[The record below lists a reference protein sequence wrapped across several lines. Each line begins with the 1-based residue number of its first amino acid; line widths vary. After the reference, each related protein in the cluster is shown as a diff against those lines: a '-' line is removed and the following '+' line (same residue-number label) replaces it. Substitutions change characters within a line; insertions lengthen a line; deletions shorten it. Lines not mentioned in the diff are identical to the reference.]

1 MRSTVPPSGRAP
13 DPGEDW
19 GLRRIVR
26 RAYPNPSALASDPD
40 YAVNLT
46 VYLTDMLRPYGLAL
60 DPAGMDSRGQSYE
73 EMARVLVELIL
84 PEGEQADL
92 LVVAYAIPD
101 IVPARSICVRLS
113 RLCPGVPMAFGIYD
127 QGTAAPFT
135 ALRLIKQYAGT
146 GEARRALLIVLEQSW
161 LPYRPAVPAPVP
173 AGHSGVALLFGDRAA
188 EPPTRL
194 GHLSRIAT
202 TAPADAAILPS
213 AVLPAAISALTDAPA
228 SGGPA
233 PYATTVILGPLLAAR
248 VPGSCDLP
256 DTRSGP
262 AGRPYTGLWWEL
274 AGELSRSRARPRR
287 FVAADYDP
295 GSLTL
300 SLAEF
305 AAAASALP
313 LSRNQARETV

>member
-1 MRSTVPPSGRAP
+1 VRSTVPPSGRAP
-13 DPGEDW
+13 EPGEDW

-26 RAYPNPSALASDPD
+26 RAYPNPSALARDPD
-40 YAVNLT
+40 YAADLT
-46 VYLTDMLRPYGLAL
+46 VYLADMLRPYGLAL
-60 DPAGMDSRGQSYE
+60 DPAAMDSRGQSYE

-84 PEGEQADL
+84 PEGEQVDL

-113 RLCPGVPMAFGIYD
+113 HLCPGIPMAFGIYD

-173 AGHSGVALLFGDRAA
+173 TGHSGVALLFGDRVA

-194 GHLSRIAT
+194 GRLSRIAT
-202 TAPADAAILPS
+202 TAPGDC
-213 AVLPAAISALTDAPA
+213 AVLPAAVSALTDA
-228 SGGPA
+228 SGDPA

-248 VPGSCDLP
+248 APGSCGLP
-256 DTRSGP
+256 DARPGP

-274 AGELSRSRARPRR
+274 AGELSRPRARPRQ

-300 SLAEF
+300 SLAAF

-313 LSRNQARETV
+313 SSRDHARETV